1 MFLKTEVHA
10 CLPTST
16 IIDITWE
23 SSNEE
28 KESKKVISINED
40 ICGFLAFLPAPYS
53 WTFNVG
59 SIN

>member
-10 CLPTST
+10 CLPTSK

-28 KESKKVISINED
+28 KESKKVRSINED
-40 ICGFLAFLPAPYS
+40 IYGFLAFLPVPYS
-53 WTFNVG
+53 
-59 SIN
+59 